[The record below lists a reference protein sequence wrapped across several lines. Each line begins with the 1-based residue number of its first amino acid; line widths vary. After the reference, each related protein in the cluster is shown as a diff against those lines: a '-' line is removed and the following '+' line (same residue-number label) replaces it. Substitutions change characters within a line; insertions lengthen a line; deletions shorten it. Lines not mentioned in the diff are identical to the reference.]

1 MNHRSIFA
9 ALTLLVP
16 LAAGC
21 AGRTAPFNEMDKA
34 QITVLRLS
42 QPPPPAAPVAA
53 TPTGIPGL
61 SIPGLTPEMTQMGNT
76 LLQGAAAALPPGLIP
91 PGLIPGTTAA
101 PTAAPV
107 QPQAPLYKNS
117 FAITAQQ
124 NLPEDSLRS
133 EILDI
138 LGSESSF
145 TGTPGQCFTPGMAFS
160 MVRPNMPAADVMV
173 SLSCNQ
179 VKADGFQWPYKT
191 NGFSPDALSRMAA
204 VYAKLW
210 GPVPA
215 GGV

>member
-21 AGRTAPFNEMDKA
+21 AGRTAPFNEMDTA

-42 QPPPPAAPVAA
+42 QPPPPVAPVAA
-53 TPTGIPGL
+53 MPTGIPGL

-107 QPQAPLYKNS
+107 QPPVQLYKNS
-117 FAITAQQ
+117 FAITAQMPLTDE
-124 NLPEDSLRS
+124 NLRN

-138 LGSESSF
+138 LGSEGSF
-145 TGTPGQCFTPGMAFS
+145 SGTPGACFTPGMAFS
-160 MVRPNMPAADVMV
+160 MVRPGQAAADVMV
-173 SLSCNQ
+173 SIGCNQ
-179 VKADGFQWPYKT
+179 VKADGFQWPYKG
-191 NGFSPDALSRMAA
+191 NGFSQEAQSKMAA
-204 VYAKLW
+204 VYTKLW

-215 GGV
+215 GA

>member
-42 QPPPPAAPVAA
+42 QPPPPPAPVSAV
-53 TPTGIPGL
+53 PGIPGL
-61 SIPGLTPEMTQMGNT
+61 PAIPGLTPEMTAMGNT
-76 LLQGAAAALPPGLIP
+76 LLQGVGAALPPGLLP
-91 PGLIPGTTAA
+91 PGLIPGTSAA
-101 PTAAPV
+101 PAAPV
-107 QPQAPLYKNS
+107 QPQVPLYKNS
-117 FAITAQQ
+117 FAITAQMP
-124 NLPEDSLRS
+124 LTDETLRN

-138 LGSESSF
+138 LGSEGSF
-145 TGTPGQCFTPGMAFS
+145 TGQPGQCFTPGMAFS
-160 MVRPNMPAADVMV
+160 MVRPGQPAADVMV

-179 VKADGFQWPYKT
+179 VKADGFQWPHKS
-191 NGFSPDALSRMAA
+191 NGFSQEAQSKMAA
-204 VYAKLW
+204 VYSKLW